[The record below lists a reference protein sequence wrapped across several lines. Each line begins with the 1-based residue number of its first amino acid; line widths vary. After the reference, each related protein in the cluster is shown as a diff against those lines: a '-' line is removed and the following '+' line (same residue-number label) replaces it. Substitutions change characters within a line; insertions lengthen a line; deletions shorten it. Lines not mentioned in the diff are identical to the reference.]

1 MFDKFISDMN
11 EGSKF
16 LDIELD
22 NDKKRKFY
30 YFYEELIKVNQYMN
44 LTAITEMREVIYKH
58 FIDSLALV
66 LEVKDLDKKGKGF
79 KVIDVGTGAGFPGI
93 PLAIA
98 FPDIE
103 FVLIDSLNKRIKFI
117 EDVRSKL
124 ELKNLSAFHS
134 RAEDFALDKNNREGY
149 NLAVSRAV
157 ANLSILSEYCI
168 PFVKLSGSFISY
180 KSGNVSEEVESSS
193 KAIKILGAK
202 LDKVKD
208 YELPCEMGKRTLV
221 CIEKINKTP
230 SKYPRKAGMAK
241 QKPL

>member
-79 KVIDVGTGAGFPGI
+79 KVIDVGTGAGCPGI

>member
-134 RAEDFALDKNNREGY
+134 S
-149 NLAVSRAV
+149 AVSRAV
-157 ANLSILSEYCI
+157 ANLSVLSEYCI
-168 PFVKLSGSFISY
+168 PFIKVSGSFISY
-180 KSGNVSEEVESSS
+180 KSGNVGEEVEAA
-193 KAIKILGAK
+193 KQAINILGAEQC
-202 LDKVKD
+202 KVNN
-208 YELPCEMGKRTLV
+208 YELPYDMGSRTLV
-221 CIEKINKTP
+221 RIKKINKTP
-230 SKYPRKAGMAK
+230 AKYPRKAGTAK

>member
-134 RAEDFALDKNNREGY
+134 RAEDFALNKKNREAY
-149 NLAVSRAV
+149 DLAVSRAV
-157 ANLSILSEYCI
+157 ANLSVLSEYCI
-168 PFVKLSGSFISY
+168 PFIKVSGSFISY
-180 KSGNVSEEVESSS
+180 KSGNVGEEVEAA
-193 KAIKILGAK
+193 KQAINILGAEQC
-202 LDKVKD
+202 KVNN
-208 YELPCEMGKRTLV
+208 YELPYDMGPRTLV
-221 CIEKINKTP
+221 RIKKINKTP
-230 SKYPRKAGMAK
+230 AKYPRKAGTAK